1 LLRGLPRLIF
11 RGPGALFDFTRQS
24 VIAGRI
30 REGFAERGF
39 VAGDDLATALELLTA
54 LEKPLLIEGP
64 AGVGKTESAKVLAD
78 VLGTRLIRL
87 QCYEG
92 LDAANAL
99 YEWNYPKQMLRIRLT
114 ENCGQSPETRE
125 AQIFSEAFLLRRPLL
140 EAITQQRAPV
150 LLIDEIDRADE
161 AFEAFLLEL
170 LGEFQVT
177 IPELGTITAKSRPAV
192 ILTSNRTRELS
203 DALRRRCLY
212 LWLDYPGRDQEV
224 AILRARLPDID
235 ARLAEQIAAFMEFLR
250 EQPFRKVPG
259 VAESLDWALALT
271 RLHREALDE
280 QTLEK
285 TLGCILKVQEDWALL
300 RTQASRFVPLL
311 SSAAAAQSAQVP
323 KESDFGLGS
332 VQARRG

>member
-1 LLRGLPRLIF
+1 
-11 RGPGALFDFTRQS
+11 
-24 VIAGRI
+24 VIAERI
-30 REGFAERGF
+30 RACFAERGF
-39 VAGDDLATALELLTA
+39 IAGDDLGTALELLTA
-54 LEKPLLIEGP
+54 LQKPLLIEGP

-99 YEWNYPKQMLRIRLT
+99 YEWNYPRQMLRIRLT
-114 ENCGQSPETRE
+114 EGSGESPEARE

-140 EAITQQRAPV
+140 EAITQQQAPV
-150 LLIDEIDRADE
+150 LLIDEVDRADE

-177 IPELGTITAKSRPAV
+177 IPEFGTITATSRPAV

-212 LWLDYPGRDQEV
+212 LWLDYPNREQEA
-224 AILRARLPDID
+224 AILRTRLPGID

-271 RLHREALDE
+271 RLHRDALDA

-285 TLGCILKVQEDWALL
+285 TLGCVLKVQEDWALL
-300 RTQASRFVPLL
+300 RSQAARYAPLL
-311 SSAAAAQSAQVP
+311 ANAAAGPAAPVP
-323 KESDFGLGS
+323 PESDYGLGS

>member
-1 LLRGLPRLIF
+1 
-11 RGPGALFDFTRQS
+11 
-24 VIAGRI
+24 VIAERL
-30 REGFAERGF
+30 RERFAERGF
-39 VAGDDLATALELLTA
+39 IAGDDLSTALELATA

-92 LDAANAL
+92 LDAASAL
-99 YEWNYPKQMLRIRLT
+99 YEWNYPKQLLRIRLT
-114 ENCGQSPETRE
+114 EGSGDSAEARE
-125 AQIFSEAFLLRRPLL
+125 AQIFSEPFLLRRPLL
-140 EAITQQRAPV
+140 EAITQDRAPV

-177 IPELGTITAKSRPAV
+177 IPELGTIAARARPAV

-212 LWLDYPGRDQEV
+212 LWLDYPAKDAEI
-224 AILRARLPDID
+224 AILQARLPDID
-235 ARLAEQIAAFMEFLR
+235 LRLAEQIAAFMEFLR
-250 EQPFRKVPG
+250 QQPFRKVPG

-271 RLHREALDE
+271 RLHRDALDAA
-280 QTLEK
+280 TLEK

-300 RTQASRFVPLL
+300 RTQSARYAPLL
-311 SSAAAAQSAQVP
+311 TNGTTPHQPPAP
-323 KESDFGLGS
+323 LESDYGIGT

>member
-1 LLRGLPRLIF
+1 VT
-11 RGPGALFDFTRQS
+11 AE
-24 VIAGRI
+24 RI
-30 REGFAERGF
+30 RERFAQRGF
-39 VAGDDLATALELLTA
+39 IAGDDLTTALELTTV

-78 VLGTRLIRL
+78 VLETRLVRL

-92 LDAANAL
+92 LDAASAL
-99 YEWNYPKQMLRIRLT
+99 YEWNYAKQLLRIRLT
-114 ENCGQSPETRE
+114 ENSGETAEARE

-140 EAITQQRAPV
+140 EAITQDRAPV

-177 IPELGTITAKSRPAV
+177 IPELGTITARTRPAV
-192 ILTSNRTRELS
+192 ILTSNRTRDLS

-212 LWLDYPGRDQEV
+212 LWLDYPTREAEV
-224 AILRARLPDID
+224 AILRTRLPDID
-235 ARLAEQIAAFMEFLR
+235 ARLAEQIAVFMEFLR
-250 EQPFRKVPG
+250 DLPFRKVPG

-271 RLHREALDE
+271 RLHHDALDT

-285 TLGCILKVQEDWALL
+285 TLGCVLKVQEDWVLFRKQSA
-300 RTQASRFVPLL
+300 RYAPLL
-311 SSAAAAQSAQVP
+311 SDGAQSDAAP
-323 KESDFGLGS
+323 APHESNYGLGS
-332 VQARRG
+332 VQAHRG